1 MFILINYKI
10 ISNNVYFLCF
20 ISYTQSLKTFSLNIA
35 TDFLF
40 KNFNILFRN
49 FNIEFFKVYIISK

>member
-1 MFILINYKI
+1 MIFFDNLMYIKIMFIFINYKI

-20 ISYTQSLKTFSLNIA
+20 ISYTQSLKTFLLNIA

-40 KNFNILFRN
+40 KKSNILFRN
-49 FNIEFFKVYIISK
+49 L